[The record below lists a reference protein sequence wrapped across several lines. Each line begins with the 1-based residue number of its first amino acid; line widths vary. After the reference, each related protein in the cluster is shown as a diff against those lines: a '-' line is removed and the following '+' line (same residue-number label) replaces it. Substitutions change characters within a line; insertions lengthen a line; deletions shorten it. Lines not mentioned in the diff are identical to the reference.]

1 MNDEQLLRYSRQ
13 ILLPQIDIIG
23 QQKMLDSRVLII
35 GLGGLG
41 SPVALYLAAAG
52 VGYLTLVDDDIVEL
66 SNLQRQI
73 IHSEQDIDRLKVDS
87 AADSLQAI
95 NSALKIETY
104 ATRLTEQKLKLAVT
118 AADVVVDCSDNFAT
132 RFLLNKVT
140 QQLNTPLVS
149 GAAIRLE
156 AQITVYDPRQIGSAC
171 YCCVYKNNGELQQ
184 TCSESGVLSPLLGMI
199 GSMQAVETVKLLTNI
214 GESLAGRLMIL
225 DALAMTWRE
234 LKLKQDPD
242 CPICKKIAK
251 NDSQKIDT
259 IGQNIVG

>member
-1 MNDEQLLRYSRQ
+1 MNDDQLLRYSRQ
-13 ILLPQIDIIG
+13 ILLPQIDITG
-23 QQKMLDSRVLII
+23 QQKLLNSHVLIV

-52 VGYLTLVDDDIVEL
+52 VGHLTLVDDDVVEL

-73 IHSEQDIDRLKVDS
+73 IHGEQDIGRLKVES
-87 AADSLQAI
+87 AADSLRAL
-95 NSALKIETY
+95 NSGVQIETHT
-104 ATRLTEQKLKLAVT
+104 TRLNEQALTLAV
-118 AADVVVDCSDNFAT
+118 AEADVVVDCSDNFAT

-149 GAAIRLE
+149 GAAIRME
-156 AQITVYDPRQIGSAC
+156 AQVTVYDPRQVGSAC
-171 YCCVYKNNGELQQ
+171 YRCIYEDNGELQQ

-199 GSMQAVETVKLLTNI
+199 GSMQAVETVKLLTHI

-234 LKLKQDPD
+234 LKLRQDPD
-242 CPICKKIAK
+242 CPICKKVSYNGI
-251 NDSQKIDT
+251 
-259 IGQNIVG
+259 